1 MNFWADI
8 VFYFSEGW
16 LNFKRSKGTTL
27 VSVFIIAV
35 SIAII
40 TVFSTFFVNI
50 DSYLSRMKKNPYVS
64 VFLKKNASESD
75 INILFNRLATFD
87 GVRNLKKVSPDKGL
101 KMLYQKFGYLKDS
114 DKLLKENP
122 LPYSIVFKIK
132 VEKLPEVRAFLDNY
146 GDIVDEVYTPF
157 DLFLKVQEIAGGFSL
172 FATVLTLVLIVSSII
187 TVYNVIRITI
197 VSRKEDIA
205 IMQLVGANLKYI
217 RMPFVVEGFLQGLL
231 GGILGVIA
239 GDIAV
244 LHIVSN
250 YFAKVNSLSFLSD
263 IAVLP
268 FSMQLKIAGLSVLF
282 GIVGSLIASLQID
295 YS

>member
-16 LNFKRSKGTTL
+16 LNFKRAKGTTF

-50 DSYLSRMKKNPYVS
+50 DSYLSRMKKTPYVS

-75 INILFNRLATFD
+75 INILFNRLSTFE
-87 GVRNLKKVSPDKGL
+87 GVEDLKKVNPDEGL

-114 DKLLKENP
+114 DKLLNENP
-122 LPYSIVFKIK
+122 LPYSFVFKIS
-132 VEKLPEVRAFLDNY
+132 VEKLPEVRSFLDNY
-146 GDIVDEVYTPF
+146 RDIVDEVYTPF

-172 FATVLTLVLIVSSII
+172 FATVLTLVLIISSVI

-197 VSRKEDIA
+197 VSRKEDIS

-217 RMPFVVEGFLQGLL
+217 RMPFVVEGVLQGVF
-231 GGILGVIA
+231 GGILGVIV

-244 LHIVSN
+244 MHIVSN
-250 YFAKVNSLSFLSD
+250 YFAKTDSLSFL
-263 IAVLP
+263 ANVNVLP
-268 FSMQLKIAGLSVLF
+268 LSMQLKIVGLSILF
-282 GIVGSLIASLQID
+282 GVVGSLIASLQID